1 VKRVLIAAAAL
12 GLVLT
17 GCTSEADT
25 VSDNIS
31 KDADSFKVVRRI
43 VFYNGITGNY
53 ILEVEGRCSLGNFDK
68 NGELSVTCKT
78 GEDEYK
84 KHFLG
89 LSDKSTI
96 ATTSPCLTT
105 ARSCGGAIPSRTA
118 AVCGGTTNCP
128 TSSELWPSRCS
139 ASA

>member
-43 VFYNGITGNY
+43 VFYNGITGQY

-78 GEDEYK
+78 GPT
-84 KHFLG
+84 
-89 LSDKSTI
+89 STRS
-96 ATTSPCLTT
+96 TSS
-105 ARSCGGAIPSRTA
+105 A
-118 AVCGGTTNCP
+118 CP
-128 TSSELWPSRCS
+128 TT
-139 ASA
+139 